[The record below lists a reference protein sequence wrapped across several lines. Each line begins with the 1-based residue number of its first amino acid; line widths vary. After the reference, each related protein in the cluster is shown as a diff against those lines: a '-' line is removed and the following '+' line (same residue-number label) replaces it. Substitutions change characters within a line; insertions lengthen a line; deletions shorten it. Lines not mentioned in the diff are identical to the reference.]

1 MLQTTT
7 PTNTPSQNEQAIN
20 ELLDSLPEVD
30 FSHKYEDAGDNTSE
44 EALKYTNTPYLN
56 ALHAKPLTRQKRREK
71 AHFLIPSAVLLMIAN
86 SLKPTQA
93 NLAFLFE
100 LLSSVNYTQS
110 TTAAAFEGVSIP
122 SKKVKIFA
130 GGRDYNSRGDFYD
143 NRLESF
149 DLYQII
155 DKEKVINEYEGLY
168 KLETHLKPQ
177 PELIQALT
185 THHALKDFDFTKASP
200 AELELYRFAK
210 IVEFR
215 NADFIAFEKAR
226 KAYKGI
232 NKEFALRLFCV
243 MLAFVNQQKSKFR
256 VYDLRAFMLSKS
268 YQLKK
273 LLTPN
278 LILLLSRFF
287 ANLDINI
294 KGHIVN
300 FYFTQYTPPSLTE
313 IQSEVEFIKAHES
326 ERNSAQKQAKET
338 RLKERLLNKKFK
350 ETRGIDSEIQPSEA
364 KSPIIATERTLQ
376 ASDRPKDSEIH
387 KAKPSDSPKDRGG
400 VTLKNDLS
408 PIISEPPKP
417 KPSEPPKIQ
426 ASEKAQPSETLP
438 FSDFAQPKAPPKP
451 KETQHKRTMSYKEI
465 QKAIKGASNGGF

>member
-1 MLQTTT
+1 MLQTNT
-7 PTNTPSQNEQAIN
+7 PTNTPSQSTQAILN
-20 ELLDSLPEVD
+20 ERLERFQSD
-30 FSHKYEDAGDNTSE
+30 KYEDAGDNTSE
-44 EALKYTNTPYLN
+44 EALKYANTPYLN

-71 AHFLIPSAVLLMIAN
+71 AHFLIPSAALFMIAN

-110 TTAAAFEGVSIP
+110 TTAAAFGGVSIP
-122 SKKVKIFA
+122 SKKVKIFT
-130 GGRDYNSRGDFYD
+130 GGRDYRYKGDFYD
-143 NRLESF
+143 DRLNSY
-149 DLYQII
+149 DLYDDIWQ
-155 DKEKVINEYEGLY
+155 INEITGDTTRL
-168 KLETHLKPQ
+168 LKPQ

-210 IVEFR
+210 IVDFR

-243 MLAFVNQQKSKFR
+243 MLAFASQQKARFR
-256 VYDLRAFMLSKS
+256 VYDLRAF
-268 YQLKK
+268 QLPSFYKFRK

-287 ANLDINI
+287 ANLDISV

-300 FYFTQYTPPSLTE
+300 FYFTQYTPPNLSE
-313 IQSEVEFIKAHES
+313 IQNEVDFIKTHES
-326 ERNSAQKQAKET
+326 ERNSTQKQAKEA
-338 RLKERLLNKKFK
+338 RLKERLFNKKFK
-350 ETRGIDSEIQPSEA
+350 ETGGIDSEIQPSEA

-400 VTLKNDLS
+400 VILTNDLS

-438 FSDFAQPKAPPKP
+438 FSGLAQPKAEQTPKTP
-451 KETQHKRTMSYKEI
+451 INNPFTKYSDFIYRDFLG
-465 QKAIKGASNGGF
+465 KAAHEV

>member
-1 MLQTTT
+1 MLHTTT
-7 PTNTPSQNEQAIN
+7 PTNTPSQNEQAIK
-20 ELLDSLPEVD
+20 EILHSLPEVD

-71 AHFLIPSAVLLMIAN
+71 AHFLIPSAVLFMIAN
-86 SLKPTQA
+86 SHKPTQA

-110 TTAAAFEGVSIP
+110 TTAAAFAGVSIP

-130 GGRDYNSRGDFYD
+130 GGRDYNFRGDFYD
-143 NRLESF
+143 DRLNSY
-149 DLYQII
+149 DLYDDSILQVNKTTG
-155 DKEKVINEYEGLY
+155 DAT
-168 KLETHLKPQ
+168 KLLKPQ

-215 NADFIAFEKAR
+215 NADFIAFEKLR

-243 MLAFVNQQKSKFR
+243 MLAFANQQKALFR
-256 VYDLRAFMLSKS
+256 VYDLRAF
-268 YQLKK
+268 QLPSFYKFRK

-287 ANLDINI
+287 ANLTIDI
-294 KGHIVN
+294 KGHFTS
-300 FYFTQYTPPSLTE
+300 FYFTKYTPPSLTE
-313 IQSEVEFIKAHES
+313 IQSEVEFIKTHES

-350 ETRGIDSEIQPSEA
+350 ETRGFDSEIQPSEA

-426 ASEKAQPSETLP
+426 AIEKAQPSETLP

-451 KETQHKRTMSYKEI
+451 KETQHKRTMSYEEI